1 MEIIS
6 KKIYKLLLE
15 NNNFLIITHKN
26 PDGDAIGSVL
36 AIKYFLENHGKNAH
50 VFSSTIINE
59 QFDFLPNF
67 FSIKKKYIPKEDFD
81 AIIVCD
87 TGDIKHTGVKEEFI
101 KKHKNIVNIDH
112 HKSNDFFGTHNL
124 ISEKSSS
131 TTEILFHFFKYNNI
145 EIDNHIATML
155 LLGIITDTSNFSNA
169 GTSKN
174 ALKIASYLLKKG
186 ANFHKIKKNIIQD
199 KTIEKL
205 RSWGFML
212 SKLKK
217 DIDKKIVYTYI
228 TIEEMMKNNIEE
240 ESLDGIT
247 NLMNDLNDANI
258 AIVLKESKDNTYKV
272 SMRSLNEKIDVAE
285 IAKKFNGGGHR
296 KAAGFNTTEKN
307 IQKII
312 DEIAKTF
319 SKVNK

>member
-145 EIDNHIATML
+145 EIPINVAV
-155 LLGIITDTSNFSNA
+155 
-169 GTSKN
+169 
-174 ALKIASYLLKKG
+174 YLLKSRIIFKVG
-186 ANFHKIKKNIIQD
+186 VNICIISYQNHYSKDIYGIENEYNNWKIFEEYNLFFPSANIEFPFKIKNF
-199 KTIEKL
+199 
-205 RSWGFML
+205 GFNA
-212 SKLKK
+212 
-217 DIDKKIVYTYI
+217 YFTYF
-228 TIEEMMKNNIEE
+228 E
-240 ESLDGIT
+240 
-247 NLMNDLNDANI
+247 
-258 AIVLKESKDNTYKV
+258 
-272 SMRSLNEKIDVAE
+272 
-285 IAKKFNGGGHR
+285 KFN
-296 KAAGFNTTEKN
+296 KN
-307 IQKII
+307 YDINFGLNFKLFDI
-312 DEIAKTF
+312 K
-319 SKVNK
+319 SR